1 MKLLYKL
8 LLFTLVINLISCAK
22 NTDEI
27 SKIKEINQEAELIYT
42 YKEGVKELKEK
53 NYFNAATKF
62 LESELLFPQSIWAP
76 RSALM
81 ASYSYYMMDDYSS
94 ARLNLERY
102 IKTYP
107 KHKDMAY
114 AQYLL
119 GMCYYETIIDEATD
133 QEPLI
138 NSKKQ
143 FQIVVKKYPDT
154 DFAIDANF
162 KLDLINDILAAKEMY
177 IARHYMKNEKW
188 VAAINRFKNILKLYE
203 TTIYTEEALHRLVEI
218 HYYIGLKKESKKY
231 ANLLGYNYLSSQWYK
246 KSYGLFNKGY
256 KYENKILKKN
266 KKNKKKM
273 TNIFKRLF
281 D

>member
-22 NTDEI
+22 DTNKV
-27 SKIKEINQEAELIYT
+27 SKIKEINQEAELINT
-42 YKEGVKELKEK
+42 YKEGINELEEE
-53 NYFNAATKF
+53 NYFVASTKF
-62 LESELLFPQSIWAP
+62 LEAELLFPQSIWAP
-76 RSALM
+76 KSALM

-107 KHKDMAY
+107 EHKNIAY

-119 GMCYYETIIDEATD
+119 GMCYYETIVDEATD

-143 FQIVVKKYPDT
+143 FQIVVENYPDT

-188 VAAINRFKNILKLYE
+188 VAAINRFKNILNDYD
-203 TTIYTEEALHRLVEI
+203 TTIYTEEAIHRLVEI
-218 HYYIGLKKESKKY
+218 HYKIGLIDESKKY
-231 ANLLGYNYLSSQWYK
+231 AGLLGYNYLSSEWYK
-246 KSYGLFNKGY
+246 KSYKVFNKEY
-256 KYENKILKKN
+256 KVKEVKKEKEKVKLN
-266 KKNKKKM
+266 KKFKK
-273 TNIFKRLF
+273 LF
-281 D
+281 E